1 MMNAPLPIPSATLS
15 LWYLYLGWGVIFAS
29 LAWITTRKSPA
40 PIAVALWV
48 GLPLIFSVP
57 EYSPAY
63 WLGLA
68 FQSPSL
74 VSVALCACLIAPCR
88 FAPRQP
94 LVLATI
100 ASGIGWILL
109 LDSFAVWPIEIYT
122 LGFQAGIAGGIVLLA
137 LLISLEPAT
146 IMLASGL
153 VLYVVL
159 RLPTGNVWDAVLD
172 PLLWLW
178 SQWYVIK
185 TVAIRMKYA
194 RKAIQ

>member
-1 MMNAPLPIPSATLS
+1 MMNAPLPIPSATPA
-15 LWYLYLGWGVIFAS
+15 LWYLYFGWGVILAS

-48 GLPLIFSVP
+48 FLPLGFSVP

-63 WLGLA
+63 WLGLS

-74 VSVALCACLIAPCR
+74 VSVGLCAYLIAPHR
-88 FAPRQP
+88 LALHQP
-94 LVLATI
+94 MVLAML
-100 ASGIGWILL
+100 ASTIGWILL
-109 LDSFAVWPIEIYT
+109 LDSFAILPIELYA
-122 LGFQAGIAGGIVLLA
+122 LGFETGIAGGMVLLL

-146 IMLASGL
+146 LIVASAL
-153 VLYVVL
+153 VLYVTL

-178 SQWYVIK
+178 SQWYIVK
-185 TVAIRMKYA
+185 TAAMRMKYA
-194 RKAIQ
+194 QTAIK